1 MCERRQVSDEKREKI
16 YSEKRSELKQKINT
30 FHIGGYDDDGDD
42 DEIRRRM
49 PV

>member
-1 MCERRQVSDEKREKI
+1 MWIETKK
-16 YSEKRSELKQKINT
+16 KNT
-30 FHIGGYDDDGDD
+30 FQIGGYDDDDDGDDD